1 LLAASHN
8 QEGQQQR
15 PSAPGGI
22 GQSAQQQLL
31 GPMEDT
37 YMNSRADALR
47 NVESTIVELGGIFEQ
62 LAHMV
67 QEQGEVRPVS
77 SAA

>member
-1 LLAASHN
+1 
-8 QEGQQQR
+8 
-15 PSAPGGI
+15 
-22 GQSAQQQLL
+22 
-31 GPMEDT
+31 
-37 YMNSRADALR
+37 MNLRADALR